1 MIVALFSDVHGNLP
15 ALEVFLSS
23 VEDVAERFIC
33 LGDVVDYGPWND
45 ECLER
50 IVALPNVSLLQ
61 GNHERLFL
69 GEDDPAKEL
78 PLVQQ
83 FMLAS
88 HARFTRRD
96 LIEGLPLSIELNGR
110 FACVHT
116 IGGVRIYPNTDIEI
130 DRDYIVGHSHHQYLI
145 RRNGKVIV
153 NPGSI
158 GQNRQRIDRVEWA
171 LFDTNTESF
180 SFYSEAW
187 DVISFIQEL
196 GRSGYPM
203 ACIEYYERKLEEAL
217 RGCRR

>member
-69 GEDDPAKEL
+69 GQDDPTKEM

-83 FMLAS
+83 FILAS
-88 HARFTRRD
+88 YARFTRRD
-96 LIEGLPLSIELNGR
+96 LIEGLPLSIELNDR
-110 FACVHT
+110 FLCVHT
-116 IGGVRIYPNTDIEI
+116 IGTQRIYANTDIEI
-130 DRDYIVGHSHHQYLI
+130 DRDYILGHSHYQYSI
-145 RRNGKVIV
+145 RRQGKLIV

-171 LFDTNTESF
+171 LFDTNTEDF
-180 SFYSEAW
+180 SFHSEPW
-187 DVISFIQEL
+187 DVVSFIQDL
-196 GRSGYPM
+196 GGSGYPA
-203 ACIEYYERKLEEAL
+203 ACIEYYERKLEEVS
-217 RGCRR
+217 RG